1 MISDMGATWW
11 PSWATPSVY
20 QNHCMVMKMLGLSWD
35 LVFCRFKM
43 KLIKP
48 VCSLV

>member
-1 MISDMGATWW
+1 MISDMGATR
-11 PSWATPSVY
+11 WASYATTSVY

-35 LVFCRFKM
+35 LVFCRLKM

-48 VCSLV
+48 ACSLV